1 MPQNLRALSVSNSS
15 IALGWSRPAMANGV
29 VKGYRLYYM
38 RHNFTDVVTV
48 RQTGSNIE
56 YELHDLG
63 KEARKEGR
71 MGDCESSRYF
81 EGEWEGGGTEGPS
94 GSLPSRATFCLNIGL
109 RKPDQVGREKLKEP
123 FAVKANIIPSG
134 YY

>member
-63 KEARKEGR
+63 KEARKKGR
-71 MGDCESSRYF
+71 MGDKIV
-81 EGEWEGGGTEGPS
+81 
-94 GSLPSRATFCLNIGL
+94 RAVGIL
-109 RKPDQVGREKLKEP
+109 RENGKGAEQKDPPAHCPRVRR
-123 FAVKANIIPSG
+123 FV
-134 YY
+134 

>member
-1 MPQNLRALSVSNSS
+1 MP
-15 IALGWSRPAMANGV
+15 NGV

-38 RHNFTDVVTV
+38 KHNFTDVVTV
-48 RQTGSNIE
+48 RQTGSNVE

-63 KEARKEGR
+63 EEGTRKEER
-71 MGDCESSRYF
+71 MGDKIVGAVGMER
-81 EGEWEGGGTEGPS
+81 ERNRDPS

-109 RKPDQVGREKLKEP
+109 AFGDQREKLKGP
-123 FAVKANIIPSG
+123 FAVKANITISVCPSG